1 MECASVVFQEKA
13 SAAPTTLIQ
22 LLVLGSGICAVKTP
36 RTTTIGLSTLS
47 KTTYTTM
54 PRTIMNVGRISK
66 TSDTFYI
73 QLDLQDGAVI
83 TVWISV
89 PHHA

>member
-1 MECASVVFQEKA
+1 VVFPEKG

-22 LLVLGSGICAVKTP
+22 ILVLGSGICAVKIP
-36 RTTTIGLSTLS
+36 RTTKIGLSTVF

-54 PRTIMNVGRISK
+54 PGSMNVGRSSK
-66 TSDTFYI
+66 ITDTTHI

-83 TVWISV
+83 TVWLPILR
-89 PHHA
+89 